1 MLVAAV
7 RAFVGSAAFVFPG
20 RGPGWRGGAACAFWG
35 SVFWGCLPEG
45 LAGTPA
51 GRCGVAAVPG
61 ARPAGQQEPC
71 WLIPDSWWVQTA

>member
-35 SVFWGCLPEG
+35 SVCWGCLPGG

-51 GRCGVAAVPG
+51 GALQGGSSARCPSGWAAG
-61 ARPAGQQEPC
+61 ALLAHP
-71 WLIPDSWWVQTA
+71 